1 MRISPAHSCLC
12 DCGCEARTQLMVVLV
27 KALADAERAK
37 DEAEQLADDI
47 HALLD
52 SLGYED
58 DRAS

>member
-1 MRISPAHSCLC
+1 
-12 DCGCEARTQLMVVLV
+12 MVVLV